1 MELELLDGRVC
12 LIRANALNIP
22 LEDGSVNCCVTSPP
36 YWGLRDYGTGTWEGG
51 DPKCAHIKPCVADSS
66 KALASSTLVGSTDSQ
81 NHQQEASYKDECG
94 LCGAK
99 RIDEQLGLEK
109 TPEEYVSKMVQ
120 VFREV
125 KRVLRDDGTLWI
137 NLGDSYAG
145 SGKGAWANKDG
156 GQKEVYIPDPDSPQ
170 SKLPKV
176 PTGMKPKDLVG
187 IPWMVAFALRADGW
201 YLRQDII
208 WAKPNPMPE
217 SVKDR
222 CTKSHEYIFMLS
234 KSPKYYYDFDA
245 VKEPAKYWGLSGQ
258 SESGHKD
265 AQLYNGKHSKAD
277 KQRGHGRRHAG
288 FNERWDHMSKQEQGS
303 GFRNK
308 RDVWTVAT
316 KPYAEAHFAT
326 FPPKLIEPCIL
337 AGCPVNGLVLDP
349 FGGSGTTARVAID
362 HGRRAVLLDINYK
375 DEPGSYLEMAK
386 NRILAPAKPEKK
398 TKQKEGPVQEINL
411 FNWQAV

>member
-1 MELELLDGRVC
+1 MELELLDGRVR
-12 LIRANALNIP
+12 LIRANALSIP

-36 YWGLRDYGTGTWEGG
+36 YWGLRDYGSGTWEGG
-51 DPKCAHIKPCVADSS
+51 NPNCSHIKPCVENSS
-66 KALASSTLVGSTDSQ
+66 KALASSTLIGSTDSQ
-81 NHQQEASYKDECG
+81 NHQQEASYKDVCG

-109 TPEEYVSKMVQ
+109 TPEEYVTKIVK

-125 KRVLRDDGTLWI
+125 KRVLRNDGTLWL
-137 NLGDSYAG
+137 NLGDSYSSGGRNTQVAPTLRTASRDAA
-145 SGKGAWANKDG
+145 SGKQEYLQNFAVRPGTPENC
-156 GQKEVYIPDPDSPQ
+156 
-170 SKLPKV
+170 
-176 PTGMKPKDLVG
+176 KPKDLVG
-187 IPWMVAFALRADGW
+187 IPWMVAFALRGDGW
-201 YLRQDII
+201 YLRQEII
-208 WAKPNPMPE
+208 WSKPNPMPE

-222 CTKSHEYIFMLS
+222 CTKSHEHLFLLS
-234 KSPKYYYDFDA
+234 KSSDYYCDMQA
-245 VKEPAKYWGLSGQ
+245 IAEPFTSKVPTKMRNIAGETY
-258 SESGHKD
+258 
-265 AQLYNGKHSKAD
+265 AQ
-277 KQRGHGRRHAG
+277 HGRLSPLSTKPRTGYSATG
-288 FNERWDHMSKQEQGS
+288 M
-303 GFRNK
+303 RNK
-308 RDVWTVAT
+308 RDVWVVPTSSY
-316 KPYAEAHFAT
+316 KEAHFAT

-398 TKQKEGPVQEINL
+398 TKKKEEPVQEINL